1 MAIVNLNMGN
11 LSLELNTLKNKL
23 VAREK
28 EKAMLQEE
36 LDKKREI
43 QKGYKYN
50 VEIRRKNRVKAKQKI
65 EIFIKKL
72 QDENDELKNSTT

>member
-1 MAIVNLNMGN
+1 
-11 LSLELNTLKNKL
+11 
-23 VAREK
+23 
-28 EKAMLQEE
+28 

-50 VEIRRKNRVKAKQKI
+50 VEIWRKNKVKVKQKI

-72 QDENDELKNSTT
+72 QDENDDDALPSHGVKLT